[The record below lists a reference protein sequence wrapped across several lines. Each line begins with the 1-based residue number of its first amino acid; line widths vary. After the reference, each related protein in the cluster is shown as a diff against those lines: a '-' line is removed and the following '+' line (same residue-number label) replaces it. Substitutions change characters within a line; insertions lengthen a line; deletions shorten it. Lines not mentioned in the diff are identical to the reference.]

1 MMQKI
6 LLVEDEANFGMVLR
20 DYLEMHAYQVT
31 LARHGEEGLAAFH
44 REPFALCILD
54 VMMPRMDGFTL
65 AQRIREVNSDIPI
78 IFLTARGMPEDVR
91 AGFRMGGDDY
101 ITKPFDSEELLLR
114 IQAIL
119 KRAARSASG
128 QPLPEQDEFAF
139 GQFHFNYRLHTVS
152 RGQEAVRLSP
162 KEADLLRL
170 LLLRKNDLL
179 SREEALT
186 KLWGDD
192 NYFNARSMDVF
203 ISKLR
208 KRFKTDPH
216 IQIENVH
223 GKGFRLLDTSAAA
236 GTSES

>member
-1 MMQKI
+1 MSQKI
-6 LLVEDEANFGMVLR
+6 LLVEDEANFGTVLR
-20 DYLEMHAYQVT
+20 DYLEMHDYTVT

-65 AQRIREVNSDIPI
+65 AQRIREINSDIPI
-78 IFLTARGMPEDVR
+78 IFLTARGLQEDVR
-91 AGFRMGGDDY
+91 EGFRLGGDDY

-119 KRAARSASG
+119 KRSARTGSG
-128 QPLPEQDEFAF
+128 QPLVEQDQFTF
-139 GQFHFNYRLHTVS
+139 GQFQFHYRLHTVTH
-152 RGQEAVRLSP
+152 GDETARLSP

-208 KRFKTDPH
+208 KRFKADPD

-223 GKGFRLLDTSAAA
+223 GKGFRLLDTSRAT
-236 GTSES
+236 GPS

>member
-1 MMQKI
+1 MPESPHI

-20 DYLEMHAYQVT
+20 DYLDMNDYQVT
-31 LARHGEEGLAAFH
+31 LAPNGEEGLAAFR

-65 AQRIREVNSDIPI
+65 AKHIREINSDIPI
-78 IFLTARGMPEDVR
+78 IFLTARGLQEDIR
-91 AGFRMGGDDY
+91 EGFRLGGDDY

-119 KRAARSASG
+119 KRSARSASG
-128 QPLPEQDEFAF
+128 QPTAEPDEFDF
-139 GQFHFNYRLHTVS
+139 GQYHFNYRLHTLAH
-152 RGQEAVRLSP
+152 GETQERLSP

-170 LLLRKNDLL
+170 LVMRKNDLL

-208 KRFKTDPH
+208 KRFKADPDV
-216 IQIENVH
+216 QIENVH
-223 GKGFRLLDTSAAA
+223 GKGFRLLDTSR
-236 GTSES
+236 TNT